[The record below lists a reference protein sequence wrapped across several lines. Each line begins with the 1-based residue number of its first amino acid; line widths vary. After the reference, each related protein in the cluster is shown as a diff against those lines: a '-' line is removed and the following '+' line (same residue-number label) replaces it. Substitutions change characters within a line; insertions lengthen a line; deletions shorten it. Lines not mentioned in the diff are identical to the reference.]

1 MDVTDRRGSRC
12 GYFLALSGP
21 GRRQECMAAQEAR
34 PAELLASAELDAG
47 CAEKE
52 GRVSCL

>member
-1 MDVTDRRGSRC
+1 MVVGVVTFWRSP
-12 GYFLALSGP
+12 GP
-21 GRRQECMAAQEAR
+21 GSVWVLYMAAQEAR